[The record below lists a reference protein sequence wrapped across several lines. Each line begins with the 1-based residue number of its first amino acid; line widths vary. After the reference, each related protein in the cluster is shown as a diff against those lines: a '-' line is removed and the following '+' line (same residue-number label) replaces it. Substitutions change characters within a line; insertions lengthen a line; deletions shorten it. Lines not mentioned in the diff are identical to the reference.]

1 MLRTVREHELHLCN
15 FNSMCQ
21 TVHNREMTQMT
32 QMERTDA
39 GARATEPELDEA
51 LARAIRLLIS
61 DAIESAAAPDARS
74 SAA

>member
-1 MLRTVREHELHLCN
+1 
-15 FNSMCQ
+15 MCQ

-32 QMERTDA
+32 QMERNDA

-61 DAIESAAAPDARS
+61 DAIEAGAAPDARS

>member
-1 MLRTVREHELHLCN
+1 
-15 FNSMCQ
+15 
-21 TVHNREMTQMT
+21 MTQMT
-32 QMERTDA
+32 QMERNDA

-61 DAIESAAAPDARS
+61 DAIESGAASDARS

>member
-1 MLRTVREHELHLCN
+1 
-15 FNSMCQ
+15 
-21 TVHNREMTQMT
+21 MTQMT
-32 QMERTDA
+32 QMEHNGA

-61 DAIESAAAPDARS
+61 DAIEAGAAPDARA

>member
-1 MLRTVREHELHLCN
+1 
-15 FNSMCQ
+15 
-21 TVHNREMTQMT
+21 MT
-32 QMERTDA
+32 QMEHNDA

-61 DAIESAAAPDARS
+61 DAIEAGGAPDARA

>member
-1 MLRTVREHELHLCN
+1 
-15 FNSMCQ
+15 MCQ
-21 TVHNREMTQMT
+21 AVHNREMTQMA
-32 QMERTDA
+32 QMEHKDA

-61 DAIESAAAPDARS
+61 DAIEAGAAPDARA

>member
-1 MLRTVREHELHLCN
+1 
-15 FNSMCQ
+15 MCQ

-32 QMERTDA
+32 QMERNDA

-61 DAIESAAAPDARS
+61 DAIEAGAAPDARA